1 MEDTWQEHTGVEC
14 LELQVQYGEDLNG
27 VEVIGV
33 GILDLQQG
41 HFDSTKFLIGG
52 VTRDRIKGAEA
63 EIYN

>member
-1 MEDTWQEHTGVEC
+1 MEC
-14 LELQVQYGEDLNG
+14 LELQVQYGEDLNGVEVIG

>member
-1 MEDTWQEHTGVEC
+1 MEC